1 MVLGIV
7 MAVIFGW
14 TAAGW
19 AAEEPV
25 VVASTS
31 WVALMVKAAGIDDVT
46 ILAPIELRHPPEYD
60 YLPSDIA
67 LVTQADYLVWAGYEP
82 FIKKLVEAAN
92 LPAERIVQ
100 TVTTNT
106 PDNLR
111 EQTRKLAAVFGTEDR
126 QAQWEE
132 DFNAFTARLEQRA
145 LEQKTAD
152 VAVLV
157 NFHQQAFVRWLGY
170 DVIGVFTPD
179 EMSPAKMAE
188 LAKLG
193 PAMVIDNYHNPSGE
207 GIAAIADVPYVQLAN
222 FPSKELDSLMALME
236 DNARRLGLVE

>member
-1 MVLGIV
+1 MLVLL
-7 MAVIFGW
+7 GW
-14 TAAGW
+14 SAAGF

-31 WVALMVKAAGIDDVT
+31 WVALMVKAAGVDNVT
-46 ILAPIELRHPPEYD
+46 ILAPVELRHPPEYD

-82 FIKKLVEAAN
+82 FIKKLVEAADF
-92 LPAERIVQ
+92 PAERLVQ
-100 TVTTNT
+100 TVTTNV
-106 PDNLR
+106 PANLR
-111 EQTRKLAAVFGTEDR
+111 EQTRKLAAIFGTEHK

-132 DFNAFTARLEQRA
+132 EFNAFIAGLQQKA
-145 LEQKTAD
+145 LEQKVGD
-152 VAVLV
+152 IPVLV
-157 NFHQQAFVRWLGY
+157 NFHQQAFVKWLGY

-188 LAKLG
+188 LAGLG

-207 GIAAIADVPYVQLAN
+207 GIAAIAGVPYVQLAN

-236 DNARRLGLVE
+236 DNARRLGIIE

>member
-1 MVLGIV
+1 MVLGLL
-7 MAVIFGW
+7 MAALLGW
-14 TAAGW
+14 SAAGL

-82 FIKKLVEAAN
+82 FIKKLVEAAD
-92 LPAERIVQ
+92 LPAERLVQ
-100 TVTTNT
+100 TVTTNV

-111 EQTRKLAAVFGTEDR
+111 EQTRRLAAVFGTEEKQGR
-126 QAQWEE
+126 WEE
-132 DFNAFTARLEQRA
+132 EFNAFAARLQEKA
-145 LEQKTAD
+145 LEQKVGD
-152 VAVLV
+152 IPVLV

-179 EMSPAKMAE
+179 EMSPARMAE
-188 LAKLG
+188 LAELG

-236 DNARRLGLVE
+236 DNAKRLGIIE

>member
-1 MVLGIV
+1 
-7 MAVIFGW
+7 MAALLVAP
-14 TAAGW
+14 AAGL
-19 AAEEPV
+19 AAEQPV

-31 WVALMVKAAGIDDVT
+31 WVALMVQAAGIDEVT
-46 ILAPIELRHPPEYD
+46 ILAPVELRHPPEYD

-82 FIKKLVEAAN
+82 FIRELVEAADF
-92 LPAERIVQ
+92 PAERLVQ
-100 TVTTNT
+100 TVTTNV

-111 EQTRKLAAVFGTEDR
+111 EQTRKLAAIFGTAAK

-132 DFNAFTARLEQRA
+132 KFNAFAERLQEKARA
-145 LEQKTAD
+145 KKVSD
-152 VAVLV
+152 ISVLV

-170 DVIGVFTPD
+170 NVIGVFTPD

-188 LAKLG
+188 LAELG
-193 PAMVIDNYHNPSGE
+193 PDMVIDNYHNPSGE

-222 FPSKELDSLMALME
+222 FPGEELDSLMALME
-236 DNARRLGLVE
+236 DNARRLGILE